1 VVVDV
6 YGRRSRTMMMICHVF
21 LNVIITMGDDSG
33 GHGLG
38 DDILVEVID
47 ILLFFKKNTIFLLIL
62 FSPALA
68 MIKITFNFYHRYAF
82 NSYYFSINFNQIF
95 RK

>member
-1 VVVDV
+1 MDV

-47 ILLFFKKNTIFLLIL
+47 ILLFF
-62 FSPALA
+62 
-68 MIKITFNFYHRYAF
+68 
-82 NSYYFSINFNQIF
+82 
-95 RK
+95 

>member
-1 VVVDV
+1 
-6 YGRRSRTMMMICHVF
+6 MMMICHVF

-47 ILLFFKKNTIFLLIL
+47 ILLFLKKNTIFFINIIL
-62 FSPALA
+62 TCSCNDKNH
-68 MIKITFNFYHRYAF
+68 I
-82 NSYYFSINFNQIF
+82 
-95 RK
+95 